1 MGRHD
6 SSSECD
12 GAISVAKPERCD
24 IRLRSTVHVLVRRVK
39 IPFLAYQVSGELS
52 SIAQNELPARVMSVA
67 I

>member
-1 MGRHD
+1 MGHHD

-12 GAISVAKPERCD
+12 AAISVAKAKRCN
-24 IRLRSTVHVLVRRVK
+24 IRFRSTIHAFMRRVK
-39 IPFLAYQVSGELS
+39 IPFLTYEMSRELS